1 MAAYI
6 IADVDVTDPVMIEEY
21 VKLAGESL
29 APYKYK
35 SVVFGGTV
43 ETLEGDWNPKHLVML
58 EFESMDQAKKWYE
71 SPEYTRAKEIR
82 IKAASTNLILV
93 EGV

>member
-1 MAAYI
+1 M
-6 IADVDVTDPVMIEEY
+6 
-21 VKLAGESL
+21 
-29 APYKYK
+29 
-35 SVVFGGTV
+35 
-43 ETLEGDWNPKHLVML
+43 EGDWNPKHLVML
-58 EFESMDQAKKWYE
+58 EFESMDQAKQWFE